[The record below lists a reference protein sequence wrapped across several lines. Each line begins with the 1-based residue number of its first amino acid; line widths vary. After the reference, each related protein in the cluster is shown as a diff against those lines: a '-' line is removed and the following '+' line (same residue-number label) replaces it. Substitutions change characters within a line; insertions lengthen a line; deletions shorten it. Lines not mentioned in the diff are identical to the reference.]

1 MADVMVRLIDPL
13 EKRYAWRDSAGEF
26 EPEKIERL
34 KRDMVESFKG
44 YSVDELEATVRHI
57 VIHRRFST
65 MPSIGDI
72 TQTIDSIVAERKAA
86 ERQSAHAQPGVV
98 RSADEFME
106 RLKREKDDAQAWAR
120 DWLRQTPLGREALAD
135 GWARALY
142 NIVWQIKLAWTR
154 DGKACDFHDIK
165 LDDLATDSL
174 RGEKLIAYFRR
185 YCRAPDVE
193 FERKLVLREKVA

>member
-1 MADVMVRLIDPL
+1 MADVTLNLIDPL
-13 EKRYAWRDSAGEF
+13 EARYSWGDKPDEWV
-26 EPEKIERL
+26 ERA
-34 KRDMVESFKG
+34 KRDMVDAFKHH
-44 YSVDELEATVRHI
+44 SVEELTATMRWI
-57 VIHRRFST
+57 ILHRRYST
-65 MPSIGDI
+65 MPTVGDVKSV
-72 TQTIDSIVAERKAA
+72 IDSIVAERKAA

-154 DGKACDFHDIK
+154 DGKACDFGDIK

-174 RGEKLIAYFRR
+174 RGDDLIKYFRR
-185 YCRAPDVE
+185 HCQASNVDL
-193 FERKLVLREKVA
+193 ERKLVLREKVA